1 MTTPTVFDEAIEA
14 AQTFF
19 ENPNITR
26 KMVTKQSKERK
37 FVRLRWF
44 VAAFMRARDP
54 QRFSYPVIMRL
65 LKKKDHTTILHAVR
79 QAHKEWGER
88 FFVKIA
94 AIRPLE
100 QAKTDTIEQP
110 VHRVSAEDIDA
121 IGAANLAK
129 FVNGHGWEAAA

>member
-1 MTTPTVFDEAIEA
+1 MTTQTVFDEAIEA

-26 KMVTKQSKERK
+26 KMVVRQSKERK
-37 FVRLRWF
+37 FVRLRRF

-54 QRFSYPVIMRL
+54 DRFSYPVIARL

-88 FFVKIA
+88 FFIKIA
-94 AIRPLE
+94 AIRPVE
-100 QAKTDTIEQP
+100 KAKTDTIEQP
-110 VHRVSAEDIDA
+110 VHSVSAEQIDEV
-121 IGAANLAK
+121 GAANLDK
-129 FVNGHGWEAAA
+129 FVNGRGWERAA